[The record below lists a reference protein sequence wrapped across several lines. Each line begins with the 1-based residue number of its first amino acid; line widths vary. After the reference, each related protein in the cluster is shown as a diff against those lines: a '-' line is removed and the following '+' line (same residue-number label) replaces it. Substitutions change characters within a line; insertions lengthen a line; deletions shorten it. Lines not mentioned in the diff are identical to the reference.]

1 MEEWPQE
8 TRCPALADSCLALA
22 EYSVNATDWLLDS
35 FLEDSDEVV
44 VLRVIEPT
52 SSAQTGFD
60 AITKEARTEA
70 ESVLDYLM
78 KKNGDERQVREPSCV
93 VSALGSANSRRL
105 LLLPPLADLAHR
117 RVRYRSHR
125 GDYSSVRP
133 SRLRRR
139 RGAMLRLLPPQ
150 HDRNLQARL
159 FDCRD
164 ARTARFLVQVG
175 FHGLHISVRLPL
187 L

>member
-1 MEEWPQE
+1 MTEWLHEP
-8 TRCPALADSCLALA
+8 RSPALADSCPALA

-78 KKNGDERQVREPSCV
+78 KKNGDERQVRGFPP

-105 LLLPPLADLAHR
+105 FLPLADLAHR

-125 GDYSSVRP
+125 GDYSSVRRP
-133 SRLRRR
+133 PYTQSGGDAEIRR
-139 RGAMLRLLPPQ
+139 PPQ

-159 FDCRD
+159 SDCRD

-175 FHGLHISVRLPL
+175 LHGFHISVRKLSL
-187 L
+187 